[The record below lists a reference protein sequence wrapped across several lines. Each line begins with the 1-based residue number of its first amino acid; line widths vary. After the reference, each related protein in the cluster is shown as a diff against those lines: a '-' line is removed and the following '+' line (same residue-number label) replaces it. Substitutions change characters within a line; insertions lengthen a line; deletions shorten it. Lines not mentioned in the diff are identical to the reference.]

1 MITFIIRRLAATVL
15 LLILVSMIT
24 FSIFFLVPRIA
35 GQTTYALALQ
45 YTGRT
50 PNHATVIQVEHQLG
64 LDLPLWKQ
72 YWHFVSGIVVG
83 AHFNSG
89 PVKAWCPPPCL
100 GYSFR
105 NQLPVWPQMVSDIP
119 VTLSLAL
126 GAAVFWLLGGVTIGV
141 ISALRRGSPIDRVS
155 MVIALAGVSLPV
167 FFTGQIAQAMFAY
180 GKPFSWFRTWI
191 AYVPITQNPFAW
203 ARSLLLPWIVLAFL
217 YAALYARLTR
227 AGMLETMNED
237 YIRTA
242 RAKGLAERTVIF
254 KHGLRAAL
262 TPIITIFG
270 MDLGLL
276 LGGAILTEY
285 TFNLYG
291 LGLFTIEAIHNQDL
305 PEIMG
310 VTMVACFF
318 VVIANVVVDLLYAVI
333 DPRVKVS

>member
-24 FSIFFLVPRIA
+24 FSIFFLVPRLA
-35 GQTTYALALQ
+35 GQTTYSLALQ

-50 PNHATVIQVEHQLG
+50 PIRSTVLQVEHQLG
-64 LDLPLWKQ
+64 LNLPLWEQ
-72 YWHFVSGIVVG
+72 YWHFASGIVVG
-83 AHFNSG
+83 AHYNAG

-105 NQLPVWPQMVSDIP
+105 NQLPVWPQMISDIP

-126 GAAVFWLLGGVTIGV
+126 GAAVLWLIGGVTVGV
-141 ISALRRGSPIDRVS
+141 ISALRRGSPIDRFS
-155 MVIALAGVSLPV
+155 MVVALAGVSLPI
-167 FFTGQIAQAMFAY
+167 FFTGQIVQTIFIY
-180 GKPFSWFRTWI
+180 NKPFTWFPS
-191 AYVPITQNPFAW
+191 AHYVPISQDPIGWAQN
-203 ARSLLLPWIVLAFL
+203 LILPWLSLAFL

-242 RAKGLAERTVIF
+242 RAKGLTERVVIF
-254 KHGLRAAL
+254 RHGLRAAL

-276 LGGAILTEY
+276 LGGAILTEN
-285 TFNLYG
+285 TFGLYG
-291 LGLFTIEAIHNQDL
+291 LGKFTIEAIGNQDL

-310 VTMVACFF
+310 VTMLACFF
-318 VVIANVVVDLLYAVI
+318 VVIANVVVDVLYAVV